1 VTAQY
6 EDFDELVTRV
16 RELPEPAK
24 KQREAQTLCFA
35 YGNLACSTNHKPS
48 RAAFKQLALERYGW
62 TKEEFD
68 VWADQR
74 RWEVP

>member
-1 VTAQY
+1 MSY
-6 EDFDELVTRV
+6 ERLNELLELVRS
-16 RELPEPAK
+16 LPEPTE
-24 KQREAQTLCFA
+24 RERQAQTLCFV

-48 RAAFKQLALERYGW
+48 RGAFERLAAERYGW